1 MLSAKSGKGL
11 GGLDFCDEHEG
22 GEEQKK
28 EAAAEEHG
36 VETEQETLPTFT
48 EFHDKWVYTHAS
60 LRFPLLSGVPF

>member
-48 EFHDKWVYTHAS
+48 EFHDK
-60 LRFPLLSGVPF
+60 